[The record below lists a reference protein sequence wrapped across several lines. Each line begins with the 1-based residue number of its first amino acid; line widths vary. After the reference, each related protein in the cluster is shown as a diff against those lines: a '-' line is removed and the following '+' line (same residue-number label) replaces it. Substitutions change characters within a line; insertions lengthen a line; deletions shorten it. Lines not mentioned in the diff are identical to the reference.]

1 MDFDPN
7 AATGER
13 KRSGPRWY
21 SRVAFFVIAL
31 LLLFNAIAM
40 FANAEA
46 NDEQA
51 CYTRA
56 HAAADIWGG
65 NGSNK
70 FGTEQWEWVSSMFYE
85 CDREYRPADD

>member
-31 LLLFNAIAM
+31 LLLFNAIAI

-46 NDEQA
+46 NEERA
-51 CYTRA
+51 CWAEAEAWNSYY
-56 HAAADIWGG
+56 AATNTTSKSAGEYVYG
-65 NGSNK
+65 LLSECSAE
-70 FGTEQWEWVSSMFYE
+70 FG
-85 CDREYRPADD
+85 DD